1 MILIWIFI
9 MKYNCS
15 ESDLN
20 QLSKM
25 SVASLSKNTCT
36 FKYFESRDF
45 SKNDKNFMKIHIFRK
60 LISEYHWNFE
70 KKFGGR
76 IIILLRVFWS
86 FDKSIIFLFVLLHWI
101 RRRYPLPSLS
111 IPSCFYRKNIN
122 REYTEIVLY
131 PARPR
136 SYRARIR
143 DRIDVNVRSWSIYIS
158 K

>member
-36 FKYFESRDF
+36 LKYFESRDF
-45 SKNDKNFMKIHIFRK
+45 SKNKKKCLIFHENLYL

-70 KKFGGR
+70 KFGGR
-76 IIILLRVFWS
+76 IIVLLRVFWS
-86 FDKSIIFLFVLLHWI
+86 IDKSIIFLFVWLHWI

-111 IPSCFYRKNIN
+111 IPSCFFRKNIN
-122 REYTEIVLY
+122 RVYTEFVLY
-131 PARPR
+131 PAWPR
-136 SYRARIR
+136 SFRARIR
-143 DRIDVNVRSWSIYIS
+143 DRVDVRFWSIYIS